1 MGHIRSVKKS
11 VSQVSLLGPL
21 LSLVSV
27 NYIIIIDPH
36 LRADDK
42 SPLHIRTNPF
52 TTNIK
57 RAVVHG
63 HNTLYFV

>member
-1 MGHIRSVKKS
+1 M
-11 VSQVSLLGPL
+11 SQVSLLGPL
-21 LSLVSV
+21 LSLVCV
-27 NYIIIIDPH
+27 NYIITDLIDPH
-36 LRADDK
+36 LLADDK